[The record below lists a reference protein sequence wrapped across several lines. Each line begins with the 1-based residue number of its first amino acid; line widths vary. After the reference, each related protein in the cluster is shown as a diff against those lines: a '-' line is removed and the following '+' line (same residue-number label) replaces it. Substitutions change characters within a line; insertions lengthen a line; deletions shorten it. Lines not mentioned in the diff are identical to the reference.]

1 MKISVLT
8 LLLLLTPAALAQGTT
23 TARSTSTTQTQLS
36 VKLPSNPKLNRP
48 VNVTLPSGAPLSTVL
63 VALTRAAGLTLI
75 PRDIPN
81 VPVTL
86 NLKGLK
92 VGAALEQLL
101 SLYADQVG
109 AKLIGDSLIVAPP
122 AVLSRL
128 EQTPAPTR
136 VVVSQTLREADA
148 TALAQLTGAQV
159 VALETQTI
167 LSGTATQVADAQRL
181 LKTPASET
189 PTTPVATAPET
200 TPAPVQAAADLGKVD
215 ATLATQTLE
224 ALYGVKLVT
233 AYGRAYLQAPTQA
246 ALQDALSTLGSLRTD
261 AASQPAPVQVTTPTV
276 TTVATERR
284 TISTALGSDLVSRL
298 AASIGDTV
306 RLTPLDAGTYTVR
319 GPTDDVQA
327 FETAL
332 RQAEGREAG
341 RFTVL
346 YGKVPTGTDAGL
358 RTILPNATIRIDDR
372 GALEVR
378 ATSQE
383 LARATAYLEPIQ
395 RAMPAEE
402 AADTDVTTRIAL
414 SRATPETV
422 TQQLASLYGS
432 SQTTQATSQTTA
444 QPASQTPTTGSG
456 TVGTSTALPVTSATG
471 AGTATFG
478 TTASGSATS
487 TGGTTGSLGIT
498 NPLAA
503 NATGPQATTTPG
515 QSAQVASAEVAGVRI
530 VADPRTRSLILNG
543 PSRVVT
549 RMIKSISDLD
559 VALADIRMAL
569 RIDQVSGSNGQDL
582 GLSWKAGVGGFAL
595 GQQDGTLT
603 ASYKPGLVTPSIEA
617 SLNLARSRGQAN
629 TLLDTTF
636 VTQDGRAVNFV
647 NGGQLLL
654 PTTTTTNTGTTT
666 TTAQGRETYSYGLQ
680 VTLTPQLAPD
690 GSVQVQVQVQL
701 GQPPRTGVQNSVVL
715 EQQTLT
721 SLATVR
727 PGETLVLGGILST
740 QQSDTSKGVPV
751 LSEIPLIG
759 PLFGTTSKSTSQS
772 LLVITLRAGDRAAQD
787 VPATPQGAGVSRITL
802 PGNR

>member
-1 MKISVLT
+1 M
-8 LLLLLTPAALAQGTT
+8 
-23 TARSTSTTQTQLS
+23 
-36 VKLPSNPKLNRP
+36 
-48 VNVTLPSGAPLSTVL
+48 
-63 VALTRAAGLTLI
+63 
-75 PRDIPN
+75 
-81 VPVTL
+81 PVTL

-109 AKLIGDSLIVAPP
+109 ARLIGDSLIVAPP

-136 VVVSQTLREADA
+136 VVVSQTIREADA

-189 PTTPVATAPET
+189 PTTPVTTAPET

-261 AASQPAPVQVTTPTV
+261 AAAQPAPVQVTPATV
-276 TTVATERR
+276 TTVAVERR
-284 TISTALGSDLVSRL
+284 TISTALGSDLVTRL

-319 GPTDDVQA
+319 GPSDDVQA

-378 ATSQE
+378 ATPQE

-402 AADTDVTTRIAL
+402 APDTDVTTRIAL

-432 SQTTQATSQTTA
+432 QNAQATAQTTA
-444 QPASQTPTTGSG
+444 QPTSQTTTTRSG
-456 TVGTSTALPVTSATG
+456 TGGSSTALPVATSAG
-471 AGTATFG
+471 AATFG
-478 TTASGSATS
+478 TTNSSATS
-487 TGGTTGSLGIT
+487 TGGTTGSLGT
-498 NPLAA
+498 TGTLGSVNPLAA
-503 NATGPQATTTPG
+503 NATGPQAATTPG

-582 GLSWKAGVGGFAL
+582 GLSWKAGVGGFSL

-617 SLNLARSRGQAN
+617 SLNLARSKGQAN

-636 VTQDGRAVNFV
+636 VTQDGRAVSFV

-654 PTTTTTNTGTTT
+654 PTTTTTNTGNTT
-666 TTAQGRETYSYGLQ
+666 TTAQGRETYNYGLQ

-721 SLATVR
+721 SLATVK